1 MLKNY
6 QIGVPTTL
14 QINVYGRSVHQK
26 TGRQKTAMAKAGTLP
41 FFCYKNTHSDA
52 HIAWAQA
59 VNESDIEEPMEEEAI
74 NKMVNMQK
82 QKMKLP
88 TGRRLEMKIL
98 LTKNFLRKL
107 LLNNKMIPDT
117 LHEKQYLVA
126 LIIKNLMWK
135 LVIPIY
141 SYKEV

>member
-1 MLKNY
+1 
-6 QIGVPTTL
+6 
-14 QINVYGRSVHQK
+14 
-26 TGRQKTAMAKAGTLP
+26 
-41 FFCYKNTHSDA
+41 
-52 HIAWAQA
+52 
-59 VNESDIEEPMEEEAI
+59 
-74 NKMVNMQK
+74 
-82 QKMKLP
+82 MKLP

-107 LLNNKMIPDT
+107 LLNNKIIPDT